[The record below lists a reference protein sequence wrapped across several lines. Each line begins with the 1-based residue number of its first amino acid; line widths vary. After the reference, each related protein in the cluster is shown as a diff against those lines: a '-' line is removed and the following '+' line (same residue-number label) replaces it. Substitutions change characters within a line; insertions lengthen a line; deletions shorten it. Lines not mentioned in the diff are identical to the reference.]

1 MTHIKICGVTSV
13 EDAALALEAGAD
25 AIGLNFYPPSP
36 RCISVEK
43 AAEIRAAIPASIP
56 VSGVFVNVAP
66 GEIVAIGR
74 RVGFDIAQLH
84 GDESPAD
91 LTEVSRSLPTWKAF
105 QVGADFAAGELEKYP
120 DAAGYLLEAAYLA
133 PGQYGGSG
141 KLADWCVATQIGL
154 SRKIML
160 AGGLNSDN
168 VFRAV
173 TQVRPFAV
181 DVATGVEVVTGKK
194 DRQRLFDFVREVRRA
209 DQEAG
214 NAAQTARPS

>member
-1 MTHIKICGVTSV
+1 MTHIKICGITSV

-36 RCISVEK
+36 RYISVEK
-43 AAEIRAAIPASIP
+43 AAEIRATIPPAIP

-66 GEIVAIGR
+66 EEIFAISQ

-91 LTEVSRSLPTWKAF
+91 VTRMSSSLPTWKAF
-105 QVGADFAAGELEKYP
+105 QVGADFPANELEKYP
-120 DAAGYLLEAAYLA
+120 DATGYLLEAAYLA

-141 KLADWCVATQIGL
+141 RLADWCVATQIGR
-154 SRKIML
+154 SHKIML

-168 VFRAV
+168 VYRAV
-173 TQVRPFAV
+173 QQVRPYAV
-181 DVATGVEVVTGKK
+181 DVATGVEVITGKK
-194 DRQRLFDFVREVRRA
+194 DRTRLFDFVREVRRA

-214 NAAQTARPS
+214 ASTQSSHA